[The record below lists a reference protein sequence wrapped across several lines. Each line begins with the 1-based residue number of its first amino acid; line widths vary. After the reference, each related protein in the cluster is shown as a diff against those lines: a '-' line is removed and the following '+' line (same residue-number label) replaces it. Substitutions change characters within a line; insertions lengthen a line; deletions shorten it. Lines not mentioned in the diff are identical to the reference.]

1 MLKRIKVNLEAIE
14 MMNYFWQAASD
25 KENVSEEFFHE
36 VGAMPAMT
44 CIYDDEFNEESV
56 RRTLSAIKNRE
67 PFTGN
72 KKEKRFWNY
81 NMWIMEDM
89 EYKDLMIQPVKK
101 LNFDALVEKLQNVDG
116 ADKYEELEV
125 IFSPMNLD
133 EYIIDKNRLL
143 INFFMVK
150 PSDIEGDNT
159 IYIKDVEVYK
169 YVEEKLNE
177 LLAK

>member
-36 VGAMPAMT
+36 VGTMPAMT

-89 EYKDLMIQPVKK
+89 EYKDLMIQRSEDHTSE
-101 LNFDALVEKLQNVDG
+101 LQSRQYLVC
-116 ADKYEELEV
+116 
-125 IFSPMNLD
+125 
-133 EYIIDKNRLL
+133 RLL
-143 INFFMVK
+143 LEK
-150 PSDIEGDNT
+150 KKKTKQDNT
-159 IYIKDVEVYK
+159 LYE
-169 YVEEKLNE
+169 
-177 LLAK
+177 